1 MHTNVRC
8 DSIGVI
14 RYAVEFIVAKE
25 FGKHPK
31 TNEDNSRD
39 KYYYN
44 TTSMYINT
52 HMGVYII
59 NYANHT

>member
-1 MHTNVRC
+1 
-8 DSIGVI
+8 VI

-25 FGKHPK
+25 FGKH
-31 TNEDNSRD
+31 EDNSRD
-39 KYYYN
+39 KYYKN